1 MCLSVARS
9 RSFNLGVCRGGG
21 CHGVDITGQYS
32 SENWL
37 EFGVVKST
45 GKQGRRKKKK
55 KGKKRKEQKWIPQGS
70 QTPSPGMLQSAGAAR
85 YNPFANA
92 DPLLPR

>member
-1 MCLSVARS
+1 MCLSVARC
-9 RSFNLGVCRGGG
+9 RSFSLGVCRGGG

-45 GKQGRRKKKK
+45 GKQGRRGKKKK
-55 KGKKRKEQKWIPQGS
+55 ARKERS
-70 QTPSPGMLQSAGAAR
+70 R
-85 YNPFANA
+85 NA
-92 DPLLPR
+92 FPRDLKPLPWYASKCNCCSL